1 MSEHKILIVEDEL
14 LIAKGLSRKLAKLG
28 YTVVDIV
35 SSGTKAIQRATEIK
49 PDLILM
55 DIVIKGDMDGI
66 ETAAKINENLGIPV
80 VYLTAYAD
88 DQTLDRAEI
97 TGSYGYILKPF
108 KERELH
114 ATIKMALK
122 KHQQQVQVEKSL
134 LKTKVSNEEKSQLLS
149 MVAHDIRN
157 PLTTIQGSSEIL
169 QYYQHKLTQEKQVQH
184 FERIQSAI
192 DNINQMIEDILILGK
207 AGARKL
213 RFEPISLNA
222 IAFCQS
228 LLEQFQ
234 STTKQHQLTFCSQKE
249 YSQTYLDGKLLSHI
263 LANLLSN
270 AIKYS
275 PEGGNIHL
283 EVCGDEQQM
292 IFRVRDQGIGIPL
305 EYQAKLF
312 QQFER
317 ADNVGRI
324 PGTGLGLCIV
334 KQAVDLHKGTIT
346 VESQVG
352 KGTTFTVI
360 LPVLKEEVRMK
371 YEA

>member
-1 MSEHKILIVEDEL
+1 MSDTKILIVEDEL
-14 LIAKGLSRKLAKLG
+14 LIAKGLSRKLTKLG
-28 YTVVDIV
+28 YTVIDIV
-35 SSGTKAIQRATEIK
+35 SSGARAIQQATEVK

-66 ETAAKINENLGIPV
+66 ETAAQIHKHLSIPV

-88 DQTLDRAEI
+88 DQTLDRAEV

-108 KERELH
+108 KDRELH

-122 KHQQQVQVEKSL
+122 KHQQQIEVQQSFLKSQ
-134 LKTKVSNEEKSQLLS
+134 VSSQEKSQLLS

-169 QYYQHKLTQEKQVQH
+169 QYYQHKLTQEKQVKH
-184 FERIQSAI
+184 FERIQVAI
-192 DNINQMIEDILILGK
+192 ENINQMLEDILIIGK
-207 AGARKL
+207 AGAKKL
-213 RFEPISLNA
+213 KFEPTSLNA
-222 IAFCQS
+222 IAFCQN
-228 LLEQFQ
+228 LVEQFQ
-234 STTKQHQLTFCSQKE
+234 STTQQHQLTFCSQKE

-275 PEGGNIHL
+275 PEGGSVHL
-283 EVCGDEQQM
+283 EVYGNEQQM
-292 IFRVRDQGIGIPL
+292 VFRVRDQGIGIPP
-305 EYQAKLF
+305 EYQPKLF
-312 QQFER
+312 EQFER
-317 ADNVGRI
+317 ANNVGKI

-346 VESQVG
+346 VESEVG
-352 KGTTFTVI
+352 VGTRFIVK
-360 LPVLKEEVRMK
+360 LPVIRDGEMGRWGS
-371 YEA
+371 

>member
-1 MSEHKILIVEDEL
+1 MSDTKILIVEDEL
-14 LIAKGLSRKLAKLG
+14 LIAKGLSRKLKKLG
-28 YTVVDIV
+28 YTVIDIV
-35 SSGTKAIQRATEIK
+35 SSGTKAIQRATEVK

-55 DIVIKGDMDGI
+55 DIVIKGDIDGI
-66 ETAAKINENLGIPV
+66 ETATQIHEQLGIPV

-88 DQTLDRAEI
+88 DQTLDRAET

-108 KERELH
+108 KDRELH

-122 KHQQQVQVEKSL
+122 KHQQQADVQQSL
-134 LKTKVSNEEKSQLLS
+134 LKTQVFSEEKSQLLS

-169 QYYQHKLTQEKQVQH
+169 QYYQHKLTEEKQVKH
-184 FERIQSAI
+184 FERIQFAI
-192 DNINQMIEDILILGK
+192 DNINQMLEDILILGK
-207 AGARKL
+207 TGARKL
-213 RFEPISLNA
+213 SFEPIPLNA
-222 IAFCQS
+222 LAFCQS
-228 LLEQFQ
+228 ILEQFQ

-249 YSQTYLDGKLLSHI
+249 CSQTYLDGKLLSHI

-292 IFRVRDQGIGIPL
+292 IFRVRDQGIGIPP

-312 QQFER
+312 EQFER
-317 ADNVGRI
+317 ADNVGKI

-334 KQAVDLHKGTIT
+334 KQAVDLHQGTIT
-346 VESQVG
+346 MESELGV
-352 KGTTFTVI
+352 GTTFTVV
-360 LPVLKEEVRMK
+360 LPVLKGDGEMGS
-371 YEA
+371 